1 MIPKKMKSL
10 SEAKEQKRDNVP
22 SPDAPL
28 PSSKKKFSDKKN
40 QIPKILH
47 MWVFVS
53 LKCWQ
58 NFKILQLVLNVRPNK
73 SRT

>member
-1 MIPKKMKSL
+1 MPKKMKSL

-28 PSSKKKFSDKKN
+28 SSSKKKFSDKKN

-53 LKCWQ
+53 LKC
-58 NFKILQLVLNVRPNK
+58 
-73 SRT
+73 

>member
-1 MIPKKMKSL
+1 MPKKMKSL

-28 PSSKKKFSDKKN
+28 PSAKKIFQFSDKKK

-47 MWVFVS
+47 MWVFFS
-53 LKCWQ
+53 LKC
-58 NFKILQLVLNVRPNK
+58 
-73 SRT
+73 